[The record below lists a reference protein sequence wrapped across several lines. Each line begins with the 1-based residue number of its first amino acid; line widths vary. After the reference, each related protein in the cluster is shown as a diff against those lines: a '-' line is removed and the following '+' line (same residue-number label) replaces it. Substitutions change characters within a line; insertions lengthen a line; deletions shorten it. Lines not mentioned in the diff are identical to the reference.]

1 MFGKPLGEHL
11 HPELWL
17 RGYDSDKSATLNV
30 NAAAVIDTWSN
41 GDKQDESVY
50 KTTRK
55 GTIKRKVTT
64 RATRKGTVKRKATH
78 TLSTPIT
85 KRVKRKHDTDGSE
98 SSSFNSKAFQNDHTY
113 MYSEEEQTEIC
124 NCQSSLYFK
133 CRKEILHVYEENER
147 LQKENQ
153 ELKKSLNEATDVIA
167 QDKGANYSVERLKE
181 CDPLIKLHTGL
192 DSYTLF
198 EWTYD
203 QVKHKLDYLQYYKG
217 PNSHNVKRYQA
228 NKGKKPGPQ
237 RMLSP
242 QNELFLTLMKLRL
255 NLNNEFLGHL
265 FGVSQSLVTVILST
279 WIPLLALELKPLIHW
294 PTREEAQHYYP
305 DCFQKYKNVIAII
318 DCTEVPIQRPSLALA
333 NGQIYSFYKG
343 RPTCKLLV
351 ACTPVGT
358 VLFVSSAAGGAMSN
372 KRLAKESGI
381 LSKFIPQDTV
391 LADRG
396 FNIQELLLPYQVNL
410 VIPPFLKKK
419 KQLSLEDDARTK
431 QVTNA
436 RIHIERVIGRLKD
449 YDILKAEL
457 PLDMIDLFDHI
468 ATVICCLVNLQKPII
483 PLHCQLVRLEISNR
497 KQKLLLSINQV
508 G

>member
-1 MFGKPLGEHL
+1 MKPHVSKLQWHSPDPKYFKLWERQIVRKNFKVTKNTEVCSNHFVFGKPLGEHL

-17 RGYDSDKSATLNV
+17 RGYDSDKPATLNV
-30 NAAAVIDTWSN
+30 NAAEVMDTWSN

-64 RATRKGTVKRKATH
+64 TTTTTTTKTKATH
-78 TLSTPIT
+78 TLSAPIT
-85 KRVKRKHDTDGSE
+85 KKVKGKHDTDCSE
-98 SSSFNSKAFQNDHTY
+98 SSSFNSEAFQNDHTY
-113 MYSEEEQTEIC
+113 YREEQTENC
-124 NCQSSLYFK
+124 NCQSSLCFK

-147 LQKENQ
+147 RQKENQ
-153 ELKKSLNEATDVIA
+153 AFKKSLNEATDVIE
-167 QDKGANYSVERLKE
+167 QDKGAKYSADELKE
-181 CDPLIKLHTGL
+181 CDPLIKLHAGL
-192 DSYTLF
+192 NSYAMF

-203 QVKHKLDYLQYYKG
+203 QVKHKLDYIQYYKG
-217 PNSHNVKRYQA
+217 PNSHIVKRYQA

-237 RMLSP
+237 RMRSP
-242 QNELFLTLMKLRL
+242 QNELFLTLMNLHL

-265 FGVSQSLVTVILST
+265 FGISQSLVTAILST

-343 RPTCKLLV
+343 RPTCKLLF

-358 VLFVSSAAGGAMSN
+358 VSFVSSAAGGAMSD
-372 KRLAKESGI
+372 KRLVKESSI
-381 LSKFIPQDTV
+381 LSKFLPRDTV

-410 VIPPFLKKK
+410 VFPPFLKKK
-419 KQLSLEDDARTK
+419 KQFSLQDDARTK
-431 QVTNA
+431 QVANA
-436 RIHIERVIGRLKD
+436 KIHIERVIRRLKD
-449 YDILKAEL
+449 YDILKL
-457 PLDMIDLFDHI
+457 S
-468 ATVICCLVNLQKPII
+468 CLLT
-483 PLHCQLVRLEISNR
+483 
-497 KQKLLLSINQV
+497 
-508 G
+508 